1 MSSRTTRGG
10 RRRIEIVRYSL
21 IIEPVRDPDFP
32 PGYYYAHVP
41 ALDLTTH
48 GEGIEGARA
57 AAADLIRLWVDEKRA
72 RGETVPRESDS
83 FYAQVEIAD
92 AVFGA

>member
-1 MSSRTTRGG
+1 M
-10 RRRIEIVRYSL
+10 RYSL
-21 IIEPVRDPDFP
+21 IIEAVHDAGFP

-48 GEGIEGARA
+48 GEGIEGAKA

-72 RGETVPRESDS
+72 RGEPVPSESES
-83 FYAQVEIAD
+83 YFAQVEISD
-92 AVFGA
+92 AVLGA